1 MSLRRSFT
9 TLAPFC
15 AILLAAAVALFGL
28 RLQHER
34 LRSGAFVYW
43 RNRMDASADATR
55 AAVQSWLDGL
65 QQDNDFLAQQ
75 VAKTPALLR
84 AGNGN
89 LTSEHAVSEMLTE
102 FATESEYRGIW
113 VLRADGRVVAASD
126 NADSLPDVVRA
137 SALAA
142 ARTGERGTIGPLR
155 IHDDE
160 QLFAVIEP
168 VIQEGPGHSTR
179 LLGAVVLSVDPYT
192 TLFPTVLLE
201 QDGIEHARHRL
212 VQHIGDEFVVLT
224 PSDVPLAEPGR
235 LRIPWARTP
244 SSGAFAAS
252 GTDTSGALRGVDG
265 APIIAA
271 TRHIPETG
279 WGIVR
284 AIDEREAYAA
294 AEREF
299 RLDALFVSTLFLL
312 ALLIAVAIRRRQR
325 TIRLVAMGESEAR
338 YQEERA
344 RLAQRNALLLES
356 AAEGIFGL
364 DHNGTIIFI
373 NPAAERIV
381 GWRTGELLGKS
392 QHALMHHTR
401 VDGTPSPQEYC
412 GICMT
417 ASTGRGYTSQ
427 DDVFWRPD
435 GTSFPVEYQST
446 PIREDGAVAGAVV
459 TFRDVSSRRRANQ
472 ELVRAKEEAEAA
484 NAAKSEFLARMSH
497 ELRTPLNSVI
507 GFSNILLKNKGGN
520 LGAQD
525 MAYLERLGTN
535 GVQLLALIN
544 DILDLSKI
552 EAGKIVLDVS
562 AVAVGQL
569 VQETILQLG
578 DRRHKDGVSV
588 EAIVPRSLDTIDTD
602 ATKLRQVLINLIG
615 NAVKFT
621 HAGTVTVSVESDR
634 LSGAPA
640 RIRVSDTGIGIAP
653 DRIAAIFAAFE
664 QADTSTSREY
674 GGTGL
679 GLSISRALCE
689 LLGFRLEVESVVG
702 RGTTFTIELSPKPS
716 VREADDAI
724 EASANRDR
732 GNVNSNGV
740 IEGSPLVLVIE
751 DDADARELLR
761 AHVEDF
767 GYRVAVAASG
777 AEGLRLAEA
786 LRPQLITLDLMMPGM
801 DGWELLKRLAANP
814 ELARIPVVIV
824 SSIAGEM
831 QDSFVGAVDW
841 IDKPVAHALLCDA
854 IRNNI
859 DCREGG
865 VLIVEDDPDAREIL
879 SRYVADEHSGELR
892 VACDGAA
899 ALAILGAHMP
909 DLVLLDLKMPSVDG
923 FTLLETIRES
933 PRLRHLA
940 VIVVTALQLSPQQRE
955 LLAERTIAILEK
967 GQTLE
972 SDLARVL
979 RRMPRAMVAELA
991 QG

>member
-1 MSLRRSFT
+1 
-9 TLAPFC
+9 
-15 AILLAAAVALFGL
+15 
-28 RLQHER
+28 
-34 LRSGAFVYW
+34 
-43 RNRMDASADATR
+43 MDASADVTR
-55 AAVQSWLDGL
+55 ASVQSWLDGL
-65 QQDNDFLAQQ
+65 QEDDDFLAQQ
-75 VAKTPALLR
+75 AAKTPALLR
-84 AGNGN
+84 
-89 LTSEHAVSEMLTE
+89 TSDRSPADEQAISEMVTE

-113 VLRADGRVVAASD
+113 VLRSDGTLVASSEQ
-126 NADSLPDVVRA
+126 ADSMPDLVRTA
-137 SALAA
+137 ARTA
-142 ARTGERGTIGPLR
+142 ARTGERQTVGPIR
-155 IHDDE
+155 IHDNE

-168 VIQEGPGHSTR
+168 VIQERSGHSR
-179 LLGAVVLSVDPYT
+179 RVLGAVVLSVDPYT
-192 TLFPTVLLE
+192 ELFPTVLLE

-212 VQHIGDEFVVLT
+212 VQRIGDEFVVLT
-224 PSDVPLAEPGR
+224 PSEAPRAAPGEI
-235 LRIPWARTP
+235 RIPWSRTP
-244 SSGAFAAS
+244 SSGALAAS
-252 GTDTSGALRGVDG
+252 AHDSSGSLIGVEG

-299 RLDALFVSTLFLL
+299 QLDALIVTMLFLL
-312 ALLIAVAIRRRQR
+312 SLVVVMAIRRRQR
-325 TIRLVAMGESEAR
+325 TVRLVAIAESDAR
-338 YQEERA
+338 YEEERA

-364 DHNGTIIFI
+364 DREGAIIFI

-381 GWRTGELLGKS
+381 GWKSGELLGRS
-392 QHALMHHTR
+392 QHALTHHTR
-401 VDGTPSPQEYC
+401 IDGTPNPQEYC

-417 ASTGRGYTSQ
+417 ASTGRGYASP
-427 DDVFWRPD
+427 DDIFWRPD

-446 PIREDGAVAGAVV
+446 PIREGGAVVGAVV
-459 TFRDVSSRRRANQ
+459 TFRDVSARRRANS

-484 NAAKSEFLARMSH
+484 NAAKSDFLARMSH

-507 GFSNILLKNKGGN
+507 GFSNILRKNKAGN
-520 LGAQD
+520 LNSQD
-525 MAYLERLGTN
+525 LGYLERIGTN
-535 GVQLLALIN
+535 GVQLLTLIN

-552 EAGKIVLDVS
+552 EAGKVS
-562 AVAVGQL
+562 IDINSVEVGRL
-569 VQETILQLG
+569 VEETLGQLG
-578 DRRHKDGVSV
+578 DRRYKDGVSI
-588 EAIVPRSLDTIDTD
+588 ESIVPASLGTIDTD

-621 HAGTVTVSVESDR
+621 HAGTVTVAVECSD
-634 LSGAPA
+634 LTGKPT
-640 RIRVSDTGIGIAP
+640 RIRVTDTGIGIAP
-653 DRIAAIFAAFE
+653 DRISAIFAAFE
-664 QADTSTSREY
+664 QADTSTSREF

-689 LLGFRLEVESVVG
+689 LLGFRLEVESTLG
-702 RGTTFTIELSPKPS
+702 KGTTFTIELSSLPGGPALVEPIGHASDRFLHLDPS
-716 VREADDAI
+716 SEEVDGA
-724 EASANRDR
+724 
-732 GNVNSNGV
+732 
-740 IEGSPLVLVIE
+740 PLVLVIE

-865 VLIVEDDPDAREIL
+865 VLIIEDDPDAREIL
-879 SRYVADEHSGELR
+879 SRYVADERAGELR

-899 ALAILGAHMP
+899 ALAILEHHMP

-923 FTLLETIRES
+923 FTLLETIRET

-940 VIVVTALQLSPQQRE
+940 VIVVTALQLSPEQRE

-967 GQTLE
+967 GLTLE
-972 SDLARVL
+972 SDLSRVL
-979 RRMPRAMVAELA
+979 RRMPRAMVPELV